1 MEPDSSITIGIVEG
15 RLHGSGVSGGSGYA
29 RKGPAELTTSTT
41 KRSYGAVIP
50 VPSQTAVTDAAGKPA
65 TTHRG
70 EIMQRSMNVLALVK
84 DSERYVFLYDEDSAA
99 SLLQTLGKYAAD
111 KDLSFTWYD
120 AAVLSQKVRKLRQE
134 AESEEQSN
142 RLPETAW

>member
-1 MEPDSSITIGIVEG
+1 MIGIVEG
-15 RLHGSGVSGGSGYA
+15 RVHEGSVSGCLSHA
-29 RKGPAELTTSTT
+29 RKARTDNTAIVT
-41 KRSYGAVIP
+41 KHSYGAVIP
-50 VPSQTAVTDAAGKPA
+50 VPSPTAMTDAAGKPA

-134 AESEEQSN
+134 AESEQRSN

>member
-1 MEPDSSITIGIVEG
+1 V
-15 RLHGSGVSGGSGYA
+15 
-29 RKGPAELTTSTT
+29 T

-50 VPSQTAVTDAAGKPA
+50 VPSSTAVTDAAGKPA

-134 AESEEQSN
+134 AESEERSN

>member
-1 MEPDSSITIGIVEG
+1 VVIQ
-15 RLHGSGVSGGSGYA
+15 
-29 RKGPAELTTSTT
+29 
-41 KRSYGAVIP
+41 AVQAMLGKDQLNSPQPRPNVATEQSLP

-134 AESEEQSN
+134 AESEERSN

>member
-1 MEPDSSITIGIVEG
+1 MLLAVRAMQCSKSKTEVIVD
-15 RLHGSGVSGGSGYA
+15 V
-29 RKGPAELTTSTT
+29 T

-50 VPSQTAVTDAAGKPA
+50 VPSQTAVTDAARKPA

-99 SLLQTLGKYAAD
+99 TLLQTLGKYAAD

-134 AESEEQSN
+134 AESEERSN